1 MDNTYKVISSSVV
14 KNLEDEINIRLSEGW
29 TLVGGVSVTT
39 RTAVNGE
46 LRISYYQAI
55 TKTK

>member
-14 KNLEDEINIRLSEGW
+14 KNLEDEINIHLSEGW

-39 RTAVNGE
+39 RTKANGE